1 MVVLVVTSSS
11 QLTEYTKL
19 TTVTVLVTET
29 GITRLKR
36 ARQHQLSIQK
46 KVHHLLENSQQIGR
60 AHV

>member
-46 KVHHLLENSQQIGR
+46 KVQIGR